1 MQDSDH
7 TLESIQQT
15 AIVPVEISHLRLD
28 QIAAKLFTDFSRS
41 KLQQWI
47 KDGMLLVD
55 GKPASIR
62 SKLKGDEQLSIQ
74 AVQEI
79 QGQWIAVDMPLDIV
93 FEDEHIL
100 VVNKPV
106 GLVVH
111 PAAGH
116 HNDTLLNGLLAHIP
130 ANENLP
136 RAGIVHRLD
145 KDTSGLMV
153 VSKSLKAQQHL
164 VQQLQTHSMGREYHA
179 VTQGQLVSGGTIDE
193 PIARHPTVRT
203 RMAVRANGKQAITHY
218 SLLKKFKS
226 HTHIKVNLETGRTHQ
241 IRVHMAH
248 LGFPLVGDATY
259 SGRERIP
266 AGLSMPTR
274 EFLKNFARQALHA
287 KTLRLIHPETNQP
300 QEFHSPLPDDF
311 TQLLTV
317 LEDEQSV

>member
-7 TLESIQQT
+7 TLENIQQT
-15 AIVPVEISHLRLD
+15 ATVPVEISHLRLD

-47 KDGMLLVD
+47 KEGMLLVD

-62 SKLKGDEQLSIQ
+62 SKLKGEEQLSID
-74 AVQEI
+74 ATQEI
-79 QGQWIAVDMPLDIV
+79 QGQWIAVKMPLDIV

-179 VTQGQLVSGGTIDE
+179 ITQGQLVSGGTINE
-193 PIARHPTVRT
+193 PIARHQTQRT
-203 RMAVRANGKQAITHY
+203 RMAVRGDGKKAVTHY
-218 SLLKKFKS
+218 SLLKKFKA

-259 SGRERIP
+259 AGRERVP
-266 AGLSMPTR
+266 AGLSASTR
-274 EFLKNFARQALHA
+274 EYLKRFERQALHA
-287 KTLRLIHPETNQP
+287 KTLRLVHPETNEM

-311 TQLLTV
+311 AQLLKV
-317 LEDEQSV
+317 LEDEQSL